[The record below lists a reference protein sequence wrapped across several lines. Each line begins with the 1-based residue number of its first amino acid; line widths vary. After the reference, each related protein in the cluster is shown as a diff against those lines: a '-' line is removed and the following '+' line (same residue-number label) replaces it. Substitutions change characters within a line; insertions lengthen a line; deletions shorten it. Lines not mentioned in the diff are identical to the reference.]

1 MRWVMKINA
10 EKLQN
15 LNTDEYYDDEYYDD
29 EEYDDDE
36 EYEEYEE
43 DNSKR
48 NKIIIGGFIA
58 TLILAGVGAM
68 YLFGGS
74 PKTTFLE
81 RLNTY
86 YTTEQMS
93 QSYKISA
100 ESNAEGFEKFEGL
113 SLTGTA
119 TKDGKNGAF
128 TLDVQGEEELMG
140 ASLPEAEFVYY
151 NKNMYLNTD
160 LAGSY
165 LSMFSGIE
173 LEKTSSFANLKDLLS
188 VVMGEES
195 FKEYESEIDKATDSA
210 KSGKLQEEIQGVLAD
225 YLKELD
231 GKKFTEKDGVVTLKL
246 NYSELKTLAEK
257 ILTTMSESDNYEG
270 DKTQIKD
277 AIEAI
282 NSGKDKNADASLQI
296 SLGSKV
302 GNTTWSVTAKDKK
315 SKDEITVTIETKDK
329 KFNEITEPENLM
341 TKTELENYVNDIRE
355 RIAKAMTTELESSTE
370 TSESTTEASTEAS
383 TSAVDLSQ
391 STTATST
398 SAVDL
403 SQSSTATSTTAV
415 DLSQSATET
424 SSSDSGR

>member
-1 MRWVMKINA
+1 MKINA

-15 LNTDEYYDDEYYDD
+15 LNTDESYEDEYYEEDEYYDD
-29 EEYDDDE
+29 EEYEDE
-36 EYEEYEE
+36 EEYDEDEYIE

-48 NKIIIGGFIA
+48 NKIIIGSFVA
-58 TLILAGVGAM
+58 LLALAGVGAM
-68 YLFGGS
+68 FLFGGS
-74 PKTTFLE
+74 PKSTFLE

-93 QSYKISA
+93 QSYKIS

-113 SLTGTA
+113 SLTGTT

-140 ASLPEAEFVYY
+140 SSLPEAEFVYY

-165 LSMFSGIE
+165 ISMFSGIE

-225 YLKELD
+225 YLKDLD

-270 DKTQIKD
+270 DKTQLKD

-302 GNTTWSVTAKDKK
+302 GDTTWSVTAKDKK

-341 TKTELENYVNDIRE
+341 TKNELESYVADIRE
-355 RIAKAMTTELESSTE
+355 RITKAMTTEI
-370 TSESTTEASTEAS
+370 EASTEAS

-391 STTATST
+391 SSTEASTT
-398 SAVDL
+398 
-403 SQSSTATSTTAV
+403 TSTTAV
-415 DLSQSATET
+415 DLSQSSTET
-424 SSSDSGR
+424 SSSGQ

>member
-1 MRWVMKINA
+1 MKINA

-15 LNTDEYYDDEYYDD
+15 LNTDEYYEDEYYEEDEYYDD
-29 EEYDDDE
+29 EEYEDE
-36 EYEEYEE
+36 EEYDEDEYVE

-48 NKIIIGGFIA
+48 NKIIIGSFVA
-58 TLILAGVGAM
+58 LLALAGVGAM
-68 YLFGGS
+68 FLFGGS
-74 PKTTFLE
+74 PKSTFLE

-113 SLTGTA
+113 SLTGTT

-140 ASLPEAEFVYY
+140 SSLPEAEFVYY

-165 LSMFSGIE
+165 ISMFSGIE

-225 YLKELD
+225 YLKDLD

-270 DKTQIKD
+270 DKTQLKD

-302 GNTTWSVTAKDKK
+302 GDTTWSVTAKDKK

-341 TKTELENYVNDIRE
+341 TKNELESYVADIRE
-355 RIAKAMTTELESSTE
+355 RITKAMTTEI
-370 TSESTTEASTEAS
+370 EASTEAS

-391 STTATST
+391 SSTEASTT
-398 SAVDL
+398 
-403 SQSSTATSTTAV
+403 TSTTAV
-415 DLSQSATET
+415 DLSQSSTET
-424 SSSDSGR
+424 SSSGQ

>member
-15 LNTDEYYDDEYYDD
+15 LNTDESYEDEYYEEDEYYDD
-29 EEYDDDE
+29 EEYEDE
-36 EYEEYEE
+36 EEYDEDEYVE

-48 NKIIIGGFIA
+48 NKIIIGSFVA
-58 TLILAGVGAM
+58 LLALAGVGAM
-68 YLFGGS
+68 FLFGGS
-74 PKTTFLE
+74 PKSTFLE

-113 SLTGTA
+113 SLTGTT

-140 ASLPEAEFVYY
+140 SSLPEAEFVYY

-165 LSMFSGIE
+165 ISMFSGIE

-225 YLKELD
+225 YLKDLD

-270 DKTQIKD
+270 DKTQLKD

-302 GNTTWSVTAKDKK
+302 GDTTWSVTAKDKK

-341 TKTELENYVNDIRE
+341 TKNELESYVADIRE
-355 RIAKAMTTELESSTE
+355 RITKAMTTEI
-370 TSESTTEASTEAS
+370 EASTEAS

-391 STTATST
+391 SSTEASTT
-398 SAVDL
+398 
-403 SQSSTATSTTAV
+403 TSTTAV
-415 DLSQSATET
+415 DLSQSSTET
-424 SSSDSGR
+424 SSSGQ

>member
-1 MRWVMKINA
+1 MKINA

-15 LNTDEYYDDEYYDD
+15 LNTDESYEDEYYEEDEYYDD
-29 EEYDDDE
+29 EEYEDE
-36 EYEEYEE
+36 EEYDEDEYVE

-48 NKIIIGGFIA
+48 NKIIIGSFVA
-58 TLILAGVGAM
+58 LLALAGVGAM
-68 YLFGGS
+68 FLFGGS
-74 PKTTFLE
+74 PKSTFLE

-113 SLTGTA
+113 SLTGTT

-140 ASLPEAEFVYY
+140 SSLPEAEFVYY

-165 LSMFSGIE
+165 ISMFSGIE

-225 YLKELD
+225 YLKDLD

-270 DKTQIKD
+270 DKTQLKD

-302 GNTTWSVTAKDKK
+302 GDTTWSVTAKDKK

-341 TKTELENYVNDIRE
+341 TKNELESYVADIRE
-355 RIAKAMTTELESSTE
+355 RITKAMTTEI
-370 TSESTTEASTEAS
+370 EASTEAS

-391 STTATST
+391 SSTEASTT
-398 SAVDL
+398 
-403 SQSSTATSTTAV
+403 TSTTAV
-415 DLSQSATET
+415 DLSQSSTET
-424 SSSDSGR
+424 SSSGQ

>member
-15 LNTDEYYDDEYYDD
+15 LNTDESYEDEYYEEDEYYDD
-29 EEYDDDE
+29 EEYEDE
-36 EYEEYEE
+36 EEYDEDEYIE

-48 NKIIIGGFIA
+48 NKIIIGSFVA
-58 TLILAGVGAM
+58 LLALAGVGAM
-68 YLFGGS
+68 FLFGGS
-74 PKTTFLE
+74 PKSTFLE

-113 SLTGTA
+113 SLTGTT

-140 ASLPEAEFVYY
+140 SSLPEAEFVYY

-165 LSMFSGIE
+165 ISMFSGIE

-225 YLKELD
+225 YLKDLD

-270 DKTQIKD
+270 DKTQLKD

-302 GNTTWSVTAKDKK
+302 GDTTWSVTAKDKK

-341 TKTELENYVNDIRE
+341 TKNELESYVADIRE
-355 RIAKAMTTELESSTE
+355 RITKAMTTEIEASTE
-370 TSESTTEASTEAS
+370 VSTEAS

-391 STTATST
+391 SSTEASTT
-398 SAVDL
+398 
-403 SQSSTATSTTAV
+403 TSTTAV
-415 DLSQSATET
+415 DLSQSSTET
-424 SSSDSGR
+424 SSSGQ

>member
-1 MRWVMKINA
+1 MKINA

-15 LNTDEYYDDEYYDD
+15 LNTDESYEDEYYEEDEYYDD
-29 EEYDDDE
+29 EEYEDE
-36 EYEEYEE
+36 EEYDEDEYIE

-48 NKIIIGGFIA
+48 NKIIIGSFVA
-58 TLILAGVGAM
+58 LLALAGVGAM
-68 YLFGGS
+68 FLFGGS
-74 PKTTFLE
+74 PKSTFLE

-113 SLTGTA
+113 SLTGTT

-140 ASLPEAEFVYY
+140 SSLPEAEFVYY

-165 LSMFSGIE
+165 ISMFSGIE

-225 YLKELD
+225 YLKDLD

-270 DKTQIKD
+270 DKTQLKD

-302 GNTTWSVTAKDKK
+302 GDTTWSVTAKDKK

-341 TKTELENYVNDIRE
+341 TKNELESYVADIRE
-355 RIAKAMTTELESSTE
+355 RITKAMTTEIEASTE
-370 TSESTTEASTEAS
+370 VSTEAS

-391 STTATST
+391 SSTEASTT
-398 SAVDL
+398 
-403 SQSSTATSTTAV
+403 TSTTAV
-415 DLSQSATET
+415 DLSQSSTET
-424 SSSDSGR
+424 SSSGQ

>member
-1 MRWVMKINA
+1 MKITA

-15 LNTDEYYDDEYYDD
+15 LNTYEDEYYDD
-29 EEYDDDE
+29 EEYDEE
-36 EYEEYEE
+36 EYDEDEYIE

-48 NKIIIGGFIA
+48 NKIIIGSFVA
-58 TLILAGVGAM
+58 LLALVGVGAM
-68 YLFGGS
+68 FLFGGS
-74 PKTTFLE
+74 PKSTFLE

-113 SLTGTA
+113 SLTGTT

-140 ASLPEAEFVYY
+140 SSLPEAEFVYY

-173 LEKTSSFANLKDLLS
+173 LEKTSSFSNLKDLLS

-195 FKEYESEIDKATDSA
+195 FKEYESEIDKATDYA
-210 KSGKLQEEIQGVLAD
+210 KSGKLQEEIQVVLAD
-225 YLKELD
+225 YLKDLD
-231 GKKFTEKDGVVTLKL
+231 SKKFTEKDGVVTLKL
-246 NYSELKTLAEK
+246 TYSELKKLAEK
-257 ILTTMSESDNYEG
+257 MLTTMSESDNYEG
-270 DKTQIKD
+270 DKTQLKD

-302 GNTTWSVTAKDKK
+302 GDTTWSVTAKDKK
-315 SKDEITVTIETKDK
+315 SKDEIKVTIETKDK

-341 TKTELENYVNDIRE
+341 TKNELENYVADIRE
-355 RIAKAMTTELESSTE
+355 RVTKAMTAEIEESTE
-370 TSESTTEASTEAS
+370 TSESTTEASTETSTDASTDAS

-391 STTATST
+391 STTTST

-403 SQSSTATSTTAV
+403 SK
-415 DLSQSATET
+415 LSTET

>member
-1 MRWVMKINA
+1 MKITA

-15 LNTDEYYDDEYYDD
+15 LNTYEDEYYDD
-29 EEYDDDE
+29 EEYDEE
-36 EYEEYEE
+36 EYDEDEYIE

-48 NKIIIGGFIA
+48 NKIIIGSFVA
-58 TLILAGVGAM
+58 LLALVGVGAM
-68 YLFGGS
+68 FLFGGS
-74 PKTTFLE
+74 PKSTFLE

-113 SLTGTA
+113 SLTGTT

-140 ASLPEAEFVYY
+140 SSLPEAEFVYY

-173 LEKTSSFANLKDLLS
+173 LEKTSSFSNLKDLLS

-210 KSGKLQEEIQGVLAD
+210 KSGKLQEEIQVVLAD
-225 YLKELD
+225 YLKDLD
-231 GKKFTEKDGVVTLKL
+231 SKKFTEKDGVVTLKL
-246 NYSELKTLAEK
+246 TYSELKKLAEK
-257 ILTTMSESDNYEG
+257 MLTTMSESDNYEG
-270 DKTQIKD
+270 DKTQLKD

-302 GNTTWSVTAKDKK
+302 GDTTWSVTAKDKK
-315 SKDEITVTIETKDK
+315 SKDEIKVTIETKDK

-341 TKTELENYVNDIRE
+341 TKNELENYVADIRE
-355 RIAKAMTTELESSTE
+355 RVTKAMTAEIEESTE
-370 TSESTTEASTEAS
+370 TSESTTEASTETSTDASTDASTTTS

-391 STTATST
+391 STTTST

-403 SQSSTATSTTAV
+403 SQSST
-415 DLSQSATET
+415 ET
-424 SSSDSGR
+424 SSSDSGQ

>member
-1 MRWVMKINA
+1 MRWVMKITA

-15 LNTDEYYDDEYYDD
+15 LNTYEDEYYDD
-29 EEYDDDE
+29 EEYDEE
-36 EYEEYEE
+36 EYDEDEYIE

-48 NKIIIGGFIA
+48 NKIIIGSFVA
-58 TLILAGVGAM
+58 LLALVGVGAM
-68 YLFGGS
+68 FLFGGS
-74 PKTTFLE
+74 PKSTFLE

-113 SLTGTA
+113 SLTGTT

-140 ASLPEAEFVYY
+140 SSLPEAEFVYY
-151 NKNMYLNTD
+151 NKNMYLTTD

-173 LEKTSSFANLKDLLS
+173 LEKTSSFSNLKDLLS

-210 KSGKLQEEIQGVLAD
+210 KSGKLQEELQVVLAD
-225 YLKELD
+225 YLKDLD
-231 GKKFTEKDGVVTLKL
+231 SKKFNEKDGVVTLKL
-246 NYSELKTLAEK
+246 TYSELKKLAEK
-257 ILTTMSESDNYEG
+257 MLTTMSESDNYEG
-270 DKTQIKD
+270 DKTQLKD

-302 GNTTWSVTAKDKK
+302 GDTTWSVTAKDKK
-315 SKDEITVTIETKDK
+315 SKDEIKVTIETKDK

-341 TKTELENYVNDIRE
+341 TKNELENYVADIRE
-355 RIAKAMTTELESSTE
+355 RVTKAMTAEIEESTE
-370 TSESTTEASTEAS
+370 TSESTTDASTDAS

-391 STTATST
+391 STTTST

-403 SQSSTATSTTAV
+403 SQSST
-415 DLSQSATET
+415 ET
-424 SSSDSGR
+424 SSSDSGQ

>member
-1 MRWVMKINA
+1 MRWVMKITA

-15 LNTDEYYDDEYYDD
+15 LNTYEDEYYDD
-29 EEYDDDE
+29 EEYDEE
-36 EYEEYEE
+36 EYDEDEYIE

-48 NKIIIGGFIA
+48 NKIIIGSFVA
-58 TLILAGVGAM
+58 LLALVGVGAM
-68 YLFGGS
+68 FLFGGS
-74 PKTTFLE
+74 PKSTFLE

-113 SLTGTA
+113 SLTGTT

-140 ASLPEAEFVYY
+140 SSLPEAEFVYY

-160 LAGSY
+160 VAGSY

-173 LEKTSSFANLKDLLS
+173 LEKTSSFSNLKDLLS

-195 FKEYESEIDKATDSA
+195 FKEYESEIDKATDYA
-210 KSGKLQEEIQGVLAD
+210 KSGKLQEEIQVVLAD
-225 YLKELD
+225 YLKDLD
-231 GKKFTEKDGVVTLKL
+231 SKKFTEKDGVVTLKL
-246 NYSELKTLAEK
+246 TYSELKKLAEK
-257 ILTTMSESDNYEG
+257 MLTTMSESDNYEG
-270 DKTQIKD
+270 DKTQLKD

-302 GNTTWSVTAKDKK
+302 GDTTWSVTAKDKK
-315 SKDEITVTIETKDK
+315 SKDEIKVTIETKDK

-341 TKTELENYVNDIRE
+341 TKNELENYVADIRE
-355 RIAKAMTTELESSTE
+355 RVTKAMTAEIEESTE
-370 TSESTTEASTEAS
+370 TSESTDASTTTS

-391 STTATST
+391 STTTST

-403 SQSSTATSTTAV
+403 SK
-415 DLSQSATET
+415 LSTET
-424 SSSDSGR
+424 SSSDSGQ

>member
-15 LNTDEYYDDEYYDD
+15 LNTDESYEDEYYEEDEYYDD
-29 EEYDDDE
+29 EEYEDE
-36 EYEEYEE
+36 EEYDEDEYIE

-48 NKIIIGGFIA
+48 NKIIIGSFVA
-58 TLILAGVGAM
+58 LLALAGVGAM
-68 YLFGGS
+68 FLFGGS
-74 PKTTFLE
+74 PKSTFLE

-93 QSYKISA
+93 QSYKIS

-113 SLTGTA
+113 SLTGTT

-140 ASLPEAEFVYY
+140 SSLPEAEFVYY

-165 LSMFSGIE
+165 ISMFSGIE

-225 YLKELD
+225 YLKDLD

-270 DKTQIKD
+270 DKTQLKD

-302 GNTTWSVTAKDKK
+302 GDTTWSVTAKDKK

-341 TKTELENYVNDIRE
+341 TKNELESYVADIRE
-355 RIAKAMTTELESSTE
+355 RITKAMTTEI
-370 TSESTTEASTEAS
+370 EASTEAS

-391 STTATST
+391 SSTEASTT
-398 SAVDL
+398 
-403 SQSSTATSTTAV
+403 TSTTAV
-415 DLSQSATET
+415 DLSQSSTET
-424 SSSDSGR
+424 SSSGQ

>member
-1 MRWVMKINA
+1 MKITA

-15 LNTDEYYDDEYYDD
+15 LNTYEDEYYDD
-29 EEYDDDE
+29 EEYDEE
-36 EYEEYEE
+36 EYDENEYIE

-48 NKIIIGGFIA
+48 NKIIIGSFVA
-58 TLILAGVGAM
+58 LLALVGVGAM
-68 YLFGGS
+68 FLFGGS
-74 PKTTFLE
+74 PKSTFLE

-113 SLTGTA
+113 SLTGTT

-140 ASLPEAEFVYY
+140 SSLPEAEFVYY

-160 LAGSY
+160 VAGSY

-173 LEKTSSFANLKDLLS
+173 LEKTSSFSNLKDLLS

-195 FKEYESEIDKATDSA
+195 FKEYESEIDKATDYA
-210 KSGKLQEEIQGVLAD
+210 KSGKLQEEIQVVLAD
-225 YLKELD
+225 YLKDLD
-231 GKKFTEKDGVVTLKL
+231 SKKFTEKDGVVTLKL
-246 NYSELKTLAEK
+246 TYSELKKLAEK
-257 ILTTMSESDNYEG
+257 MLTTMSESDNYEG
-270 DKTQIKD
+270 DKTQLKD

-302 GNTTWSVTAKDKK
+302 GDTTWSVTAKDKK
-315 SKDEITVTIETKDK
+315 SKDEIKVTIETKDK

-341 TKTELENYVNDIRE
+341 TKNELENYVADIRE
-355 RIAKAMTTELESSTE
+355 RVTKAMTAEIEESTE
-370 TSESTTEASTEAS
+370 TSESTDASTTTS

-391 STTATST
+391 STTTST

-403 SQSSTATSTTAV
+403 SK
-415 DLSQSATET
+415 LSTET
-424 SSSDSGR
+424 SSSDSGQ

>member
-1 MRWVMKINA
+1 MKITA

-15 LNTDEYYDDEYYDD
+15 LNTYEDEYYDD
-29 EEYDDDE
+29 EEYDEE
-36 EYEEYEE
+36 EYDEDEYIE

-48 NKIIIGGFIA
+48 NKIIIGSFVA
-58 TLILAGVGAM
+58 LLALVGVGAM
-68 YLFGGS
+68 FLFGGS
-74 PKTTFLE
+74 PKSTFLE

-113 SLTGTA
+113 SLTGTT

-140 ASLPEAEFVYY
+140 SSLPEAEFVYY

-160 LAGSY
+160 VAGSY

-173 LEKTSSFANLKDLLS
+173 LEKTSSFSNLKDLLS

-195 FKEYESEIDKATDSA
+195 FKEYESEIDKATDYA
-210 KSGKLQEEIQGVLAD
+210 KSGKLQEEIQVVLAD
-225 YLKELD
+225 YLKDLD
-231 GKKFTEKDGVVTLKL
+231 SKKFTEKDGVVTLKL
-246 NYSELKTLAEK
+246 TYSELKKLAEK
-257 ILTTMSESDNYEG
+257 MLTTMSESDNYEG
-270 DKTQIKD
+270 DKTQLKD

-302 GNTTWSVTAKDKK
+302 GDTTWSVTAKDKK
-315 SKDEITVTIETKDK
+315 SKDEIKVTIETKDK

-341 TKTELENYVNDIRE
+341 TKNELENYVADIRE
-355 RIAKAMTTELESSTE
+355 RVTKAMTAEIEESTE
-370 TSESTTEASTEAS
+370 TSESTDASTTTS

-391 STTATST
+391 STTTST

-403 SQSSTATSTTAV
+403 SK
-415 DLSQSATET
+415 LSTET
-424 SSSDSGR
+424 SSSDSGQ

>member
-1 MRWVMKINA
+1 MKITA

-15 LNTDEYYDDEYYDD
+15 INTYEDEYYDDDEYHDD
-29 EEYDDDE
+29 EEYYDDE
-36 EYEEYEE
+36 EYEEYED

-48 NKIIIGGFIA
+48 NKIIIGSFVA
-58 TLILAGVGAM
+58 LLALAGVGAIF
-68 YLFGGS
+68 LFGGS
-74 PKTTFLE
+74 PKSTFLE

-113 SLTGTA
+113 SLTCTT

-128 TLDVQGEEELMG
+128 TLDVQGEEELMRS
-140 ASLPEAEFVYY
+140 SLPEAEFVYY
-151 NKNMYLNTD
+151 NKHMYLNTD

-173 LEKTSSFANLKDLLS
+173 LEKTSSFSNLKDLLS

-225 YLKELD
+225 YFKDLD
-231 GKKFTEKDGVVTLKL
+231 SKKFTEKDGVVTLKL
-246 NYSELKTLAEK
+246 TYSELKKLAEK
-257 ILTTMSESDNYEG
+257 MLTTMSESDNYEG
-270 DKTQIKD
+270 DKTQLKD

-302 GNTTWSVTAKDKK
+302 GDTTWSVTAKDKK
-315 SKDEITVTIETKDK
+315 SKDEIKVTIETKDK

-341 TKTELENYVNDIRE
+341 TKNELENYVADIRE
-355 RIAKAMTTELESSTE
+355 RVTKAMTAEIEESTE
-370 TSESTTEASTEAS
+370 TSESTTE
-383 TSAVDLSQ
+383 
-391 STTATST
+391 
-398 SAVDL
+398 
-403 SQSSTATSTTAV
+403 TSTTAV
-415 DLSQSATET
+415 DLSQSSTTSVDLSKLSTET
-424 SSSDSGR
+424 SSSDSVR

>member
-1 MRWVMKINA
+1 MKLNA

-15 LNTDEYYDDEYYDD
+15 LNTDESYEDEYYDD
-29 EEYDDDE
+29 EEYDEDE
-36 EYEEYEE
+36 YVE

-48 NKIIIGGFIA
+48 NKIIIGSFVA
-58 TLILAGVGAM
+58 LLALAGVGAM
-68 YLFGGS
+68 FLFGGS

-81 RLNTY
+81 RLNPY

-100 ESNAEGFEKFEGL
+100 ESNAEGFKNFEGL

-119 TKDGKNGAF
+119 TKDGDNGAF
-128 TLDVQGEEELMG
+128 TLEVQGEEELMG
-140 ASLPEAEFVYY
+140 SSLPEAEFVYY

-165 LSMFSGIE
+165 ISMFSGIE

-225 YLKELD
+225 YLKDLD

-270 DKTQIKD
+270 DKTQLKD

-302 GNTTWSVTAKDKK
+302 GDTTWFVTAKDKK

-341 TKTELENYVNDIRE
+341 TKNELESYVADIRE
-355 RIAKAMTTELESSTE
+355 RITKAMTTEI
-370 TSESTTEASTEAS
+370 EASTEAS

-391 STTATST
+391 SSTEASTTTST
-398 SAVDL
+398 PAVDL
-403 SQSSTATSTTAV
+403 SQSST
-415 DLSQSATET
+415 ET
-424 SSSDSGR
+424 SSSVNKKR

>member
-1 MRWVMKINA
+1 MKINA

-15 LNTDEYYDDEYYDD
+15 LNTDEYYEDEYYEEDEYYDD
-29 EEYDDDE
+29 EEYEDE

-48 NKIIIGGFIA
+48 NKIIIGSFVA
-58 TLILAGVGAM
+58 LLAVAGVGAM
-68 YLFGGS
+68 FLFGGS
-74 PKTTFLE
+74 PKTTFLD

-100 ESNAEGFEKFEGL
+100 ESNAEGFKKFEGL
-113 SLTGTA
+113 SLTCT
-119 TKDGKNGAF
+119 TTTDGDNGAF
-128 TLDVQGEEELMG
+128 TLEVQGEEELMG
-140 ASLPEAEFVYY
+140 SSLPEADFVYY

-165 LSMFSGIE
+165 ISMFSGIE
-173 LEKTSSFANLKDLLS
+173 LEKTSSFANLKDLIS
-188 VVMGEES
+188 VVMGEET

-210 KSGKLQEEIQGVLAD
+210 KSGKLQEEIQVVLAD
-225 YLKELD
+225 YLKDLD
-231 GKKFTEKDGVVTLKL
+231 SKKFTEKDGVVTLKL
-246 NYSELKTLAEK
+246 TYSELKKLAEK
-257 ILTTMSESDNYEG
+257 MLTTMSESDNYEG
-270 DKTQIKD
+270 DKTQLKD

-302 GNTTWSVTAKDKK
+302 GYTTWSVTAKDKK
-315 SKDEITVTIETKDK
+315 SKDEIKVTIETKDK

-341 TKTELENYVNDIRE
+341 TKNELENYVADIRE
-355 RIAKAMTTELESSTE
+355 RVTKAMTAEIEESTE
-370 TSESTTEASTEAS
+370 TSESTTETST
-383 TSAVDLSQ
+383 TSVDLSK
-391 STTATST
+391 
-398 SAVDL
+398 L
-403 SQSSTATSTTAV
+403 S
-415 DLSQSATET
+415 TET